1 MEEATKLYSNAN
13 EETGLVYPTYKDAK
27 KKFEKT
33 NRELQSFIKNHP
45 NIDEHTDESVQIE
58 YVKAY
63 QKSMKA
69 FEELITYDEFND
81 DIQSEKALKDK
92 MSTLENHRG
101 NYENVKAHLKE
112 RLTGPE
118 DSATSLS
125 EIEFFSDDNNKMYNI
140 DSSYIDQLLGNYQ
153 ADNLTIRDEIEK
165 ALQKLNKPAHVRMVY
180 QNILDEIDREKN
192 EMKEDIFS
200 LKRNFFSREKNQII
214 AEFAEEYKVELYE
227 LHSSAI
233 QYTAGADEIPNMK
246 NVMNKIDFESYKKEH
261 PEVNPFKYRQM
272 MKSRWKEVLNT
283 EIIPLEDE
291 LR

>member
-233 QYTAGADEIPNMK
+233 
-246 NVMNKIDFESYKKEH
+246 
-261 PEVNPFKYRQM
+261 
-272 MKSRWKEVLNT
+272 
-283 EIIPLEDE
+283 
-291 LR
+291 